1 VALYATA
8 AFTVF
13 AFCNPWTEGPSWLH
27 LRVVS
32 PDLFAS
38 LYERYFT
45 LSDLRVG
52 RLLNLSLALPVAY
65 MLLGRYRA
73 LAQPFE
79 RVFVVLGQRS
89 LGAFVLHVYGLLI
102 LAHLRLPEGVLIGTL
117 TQVALIYAI
126 ATVLDAA
133 QRLRE
138 RRSRDDSFA
147 DARPLAA

>member
-1 VALYATA
+1 
-8 AFTVF
+8 
-13 AFCNPWTEGPSWLH
+13 
-27 LRVVS
+27 
-32 PDLFAS
+32 
-38 LYERYFT
+38 
-45 LSDLRVG
+45 
-52 RLLNLSLALPVAY
+52 

-73 LAQPFE
+73 LARPFE

-102 LAHLRLPEGVLIGTL
+102 LAHLPLPGRNLISTL

-126 ATVLDAA
+126 ATVLDGA

-138 RRSRDDSFA
+138 RRSRRDDSFA